1 MFSKAGGVRCPG
13 TVVEDGTVREAQL
26 NRLHLLLYFAAMRTR
41 CGFILLTM
49 SAVLLGA
56 AGCQKSGMNAAVSTA
71 HTNALASTNAVVPE
85 DSNQPYLNHAQP
97 KLRTER
103 LWIGAKEMTSE
114 IAMTMREV
122 STGMMF
128 RKEIGDN
135 EGMLFVFG
143 RPHRAAFY
151 MRNTVVPLSAAYIDP
166 NGAILEI
173 HELKPL
179 EEAPVTAESDQV
191 QFVLETKLGWF
202 EKNGIAP
209 GTIIRTEAGSL
220 TDTFLTRAPAGR

>member
-1 MFSKAGGVRCPG
+1 
-13 TVVEDGTVREAQL
+13 
-26 NRLHLLLYFAAMRTR
+26 MRTR
-41 CGFILLTM
+41 SGFILLAM
-49 SAVLLGA
+49 SAVILGA
-56 AGCQKSGMNAAVSTA
+56 AGCQKSGLNAGVPAA
-71 HTNALASTNAVVPE
+71 RTNALASTNAVPSE
-85 DSNQPYLNHAQP
+85 ESNHPYLDHAQP
-97 KLRTER
+97 KLRTVR
-103 LWIGAKEMTSE
+103 LWIGAKELTSE
-114 IAMTMREV
+114 VAMTMREI

-173 HELKPL
+173 RELKPL
-179 EEAPVTAESDQV
+179 EEAPVTAGSDQV

-220 TDTFLTRAPAGR
+220 TETFLTRPPAGR

>member
-1 MFSKAGGVRCPG
+1 LSRA
-13 TVVEDGTVREAQL
+13 REAQL
-26 NRLHLLLYFAAMRTR
+26 NRLRLLFYTPVMRVR
-41 CGFILLTM
+41 CGFILLAV
-49 SAVLLGA
+49 SAVVLGT
-56 AGCQKSGMNAAVSTA
+56 AGCQKSGVNAVAATA
-71 HTNALASTNAVVPE
+71 HTNAPASTNAVVAE
-85 DSNQPYLNHAQP
+85 DSSQPYLDHAQP
-97 KLRTER
+97 KLRTVR
-103 LWIGAKEMTSE
+103 LWIGAKELTSE
-114 IAMTMREV
+114 VAMTVREV

-128 RKEIGDN
+128 RQEIGDN

-179 EEAPVTAESDQV
+179 EEAPVTAGSDQV

-202 EKNGIAP
+202 ETNDISP

-220 TDTFLTRAPAGR
+220 MDTFLTRAPAGR

>member
-1 MFSKAGGVRCPG
+1 
-13 TVVEDGTVREAQL
+13 
-26 NRLHLLLYFAAMRTR
+26 
-41 CGFILLTM
+41 M
-49 SAVLLGA
+49 SAVFLGA
-56 AGCQKSGMNAAVSTA
+56 AGCQKSGMNAPAPSARTNAWVA
-71 HTNALASTNAVVPE
+71 TNALAPE
-85 DSNQPYLNHAQP
+85 DSNHLYLDHAQP
-97 KLRTER
+97 KLRTVR
-103 LWIGAKEMTSE
+103 LWIGAKELTSE
-114 IAMTMREV
+114 VAMTVREI

-173 HELKPL
+173 RELKPL
-179 EEAPVTAESDQV
+179 EEAPVTAGSDQV

>member
-1 MFSKAGGVRCPG
+1 
-13 TVVEDGTVREAQL
+13 
-26 NRLHLLLYFAAMRTR
+26 MRTR
-41 CGFILLTM
+41 FGFILLAM
-49 SAVLLGA
+49 STVILGGT
-56 AGCQKSGMNAAVSTA
+56 GCQKSGMNAAAPAA
-71 HTNALASTNAVVPE
+71 HTNSLAPTNAVAAG
-85 DSNQPYLNHAQP
+85 DSGQPYLNHAQP
-97 KLRTER
+97 KLRTVR
-103 LWIGAKEMTSE
+103 LWIGAKELTSE
-114 IAMTMREV
+114 VAMTMREI

-128 RKEIGDN
+128 RKEIGEN

-143 RPHRAAFY
+143 RPHRASFY

-173 HELKPL
+173 RELKPL
-179 EEAPVTAESDQV
+179 EEAPVTAGSDQV

>member
-1 MFSKAGGVRCPG
+1 
-13 TVVEDGTVREAQL
+13 
-26 NRLHLLLYFAAMRTR
+26 MRTHD
-41 CGFILLTM
+41 GFVLLAM
-49 SAVLLGA
+49 FAVLLGA
-56 AGCQKSGMNAAVSTA
+56 AGCQKSRLDAAAPTA
-71 HTNALASTNAVVPE
+71 RTNAVAPE
-85 DSNQPYLNHAQP
+85 DSSQPYLNHAQP
-97 KLRTER
+97 KLRTVR
-103 LWIGAKEMTSE
+103 LWIGAKELTSE
-114 IAMTMREV
+114 VAMTMREV

-151 MRNTVVPLSAAYIDP
+151 MRNTVVPLSAAYVDP

-179 EEAPVTAESDQV
+179 EEAPVTAGSDRV

-202 EKNGIAP
+202 ETNGIAP
-209 GTIIRTEAGSL
+209 GTIIRTELGSL
-220 TDTFLTRAPAGR
+220 ADTFLTRAPAGR

>member
-1 MFSKAGGVRCPG
+1 
-13 TVVEDGTVREAQL
+13 
-26 NRLHLLLYFAAMRTR
+26 MRTR
-41 CGFILLTM
+41 YGFILLAM
-49 SAVLLGA
+49 FAVILGGT
-56 AGCQKSGMNAAVSTA
+56 GCQKSGMNAAVPA
-71 HTNALASTNAVVPE
+71 GQTNALAPTNVVAAE
-85 DSNQPYLNHAQP
+85 DSSQPYLNHAQP
-97 KLRTER
+97 KLRTVR
-103 LWIGAKEMTSE
+103 LWIGAKELTSE
-114 IAMTMREV
+114 VAMTVCEI

-143 RPHRAAFY
+143 RPHRVSFY

-166 NGAILEI
+166 KGAILEI
-173 HELKPL
+173 RELKPL
-179 EEAPVTAESDQV
+179 EEAPVTAGSDQV

-220 TDTFLTRAPAGR
+220 ADTFLTRPPAGR

>member
-1 MFSKAGGVRCPG
+1 
-13 TVVEDGTVREAQL
+13 
-26 NRLHLLLYFAAMRTR
+26 MRTR
-41 CGFILLTM
+41 CGFILLAM
-49 SAVLLGA
+49 SAVLLGGT
-56 AGCQKSGMNAAVSTA
+56 GCQKSGMNAAVPA
-71 HTNALASTNAVVPE
+71 ARTNALASTNAVAAG

-97 KLRTER
+97 KLRTVR
-103 LWIGAKEMTSE
+103 LWIGAKELTSE
-114 IAMTMREV
+114 VAMTVREV

-128 RKEIGDN
+128 RQEIGDS

-166 NGAILEI
+166 KGAILEI

-179 EEAPVTAESDQV
+179 EEAPVTAGSDQV
-191 QFVLETKLGWF
+191 QYVLETKLGWF
-202 EKNGIAP
+202 EKNGITP

-220 TDTFLTRAPAGR
+220 ADTFLTRAPADR